1 MTILLTVMLL
11 QIKIEVMCD
20 LQLHSSQGYDNKYRD
35 KTIADKLMYISN
47 DDTQNYPIS
56 RLKLVEVTNQKSP
69 QSC

>member
-1 MTILLTVMLL
+1 MLL

-20 LQLHSSQGYDNKYRD
+20 LQLHSPQGYDNKYRD
-35 KTIADKLMYISN
+35 KTIADKLMYIPN

-56 RLKLVEVTNQKSP
+56 KLKLVEVTNLKSP